1 MSDLKFQKLFQHRLV
16 MDIQTIQKLCKDRS
30 RRSLFRDMTKLGYLS
45 SYSHAGKF
53 YTLKTIPNFDQH
65 GLWHYEGISFSKHDT
80 LKSTIQMLVSESS
93 AGLTH
98 KELRELLHVR
108 VQNTLNDLLSAH
120 AITRESVENLYLYLS
135 SDRKILSVQVAHRQK
150 QFEDARRI
158 CPLDPNT
165 VIEVLLELLCSEDW
179 QTKTIC
185 ERLKVRDIIVSEI
198 QVKNIFSRYK
208 IKKKTSI

>member
-1 MSDLKFQKLFQHRLV
+1 MSDLKLQKLFQRRLV
-16 MDIQTIQKLCKDRS
+16 MDIKTIQKLCKDRS

-53 YTLKTIPNFDQH
+53 YTLRTIPDFDQH
-65 GLWHYEGISFSKHDT
+65 GLWHYEGISFSKHYT

-98 KELRELLHVR
+98 KELKKLLHVR
-108 VQNTLNDLLSAH
+108 VQNTLNDLFSAS
-120 AITRESVENLYLYLS
+120 AITREAVEKIYVYLS
-135 SDRKILSVQVAHRQK
+135 SDRKSSSVQVAQRRK
-150 QFEDARRI
+150 QFEDTRRVP
-158 CPLDPNT
+158 PLDPNT
-165 VIEVLLELLCSEDW
+165 VIEVLLELLTSKDW
-179 QTKTIC
+179 QTKIIC

-208 IKKKTSI
+208 IKKKTSV

>member
-1 MSDLKFQKLFQHRLV
+1 
-16 MDIQTIQKLCKDRS
+16 
-30 RRSLFRDMTKLGYLS
+30 
-45 SYSHAGKF
+45 
-53 YTLKTIPNFDQH
+53 
-65 GLWHYEGISFSKHDT
+65 

-98 KELRELLHVR
+98 KELRKLLHVR

-120 AITRESVENLYLYLS
+120 AITRESVKNLYLYLS
-135 SDRKILSVQVAHRQK
+135 SDRKISSVQVAHRRK
-150 QFEDARRI
+150 QFEDTRKI

-179 QTKTIC
+179 QTKAIC